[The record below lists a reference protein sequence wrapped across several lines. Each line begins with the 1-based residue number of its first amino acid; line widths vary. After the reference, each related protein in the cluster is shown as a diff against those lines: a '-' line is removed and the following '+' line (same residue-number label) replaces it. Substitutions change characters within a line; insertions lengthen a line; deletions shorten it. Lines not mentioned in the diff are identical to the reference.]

1 MTHIEDAV
9 VPPGSLSG
17 LCVYV
22 YTVQIAEDNVF
33 IGVNRVVRH
42 PRAGYTAEQRKIF

>member
-1 MTHIEDAV
+1 MTSVEDAV

-22 YTVQIAEDNVF
+22 YTMWIAEDSVF

-42 PRAGYTAEQRKIF
+42 PRAEYTAE